1 MLARLPQTK
10 SLSRLSVAACPG
22 NEICTVRESRDAQIW
37 WMMELTLTPMLTLML
52 TLVLRVGE
60 MRGWQISYWM
70 LMRVGVGIDETLLL
84 LLFATDDC

>member
-1 MLARLPQTK
+1 
-10 SLSRLSVAACPG
+10 
-22 NEICTVRESRDAQIW
+22 
-37 WMMELTLTPMLTLML
+37 MMELTLML